1 MNGCQAQADGNF
13 DCLKLASMESKR
25 DKVGAHVPHVLGP
38 DGAPTLICPSSWR
51 GPLLERK
58 TIPTRAECGAQA
70 TGMPVVIAAKHSPG
84 RRWYRCN
91 GHSQEI
97 PMVAPGV
104 DLLGARYERDAG
116 RWECEPGGETIT
128 FNLSPAVLERY
139 LHDDAYRF
147 DLATRY
153 AVKDDQ
159 LVNSLFNLATELEQS
174 LPNGL
179 LFAEGLSL
187 SIIGW
192 LDTHHRERPERA
204 LSRIRTFSEKQK
216 SRIQE
221 YIDSHLD
228 ADLSIETLAAQVGIN
243 PALFSSLFRATFG
256 SPPHRFVLKT
266 RIANAAILLRARPQR
281 PIADIAFATGFANQ
295 GHFSNTFKC
304 FMKQTPLRWRMS

>member
-1 MNGCQAQADGNF
+1 
-13 DCLKLASMESKR
+13 
-25 DKVGAHVPHVLGP
+25 
-38 DGAPTLICPSSWR
+38 
-51 GPLLERK
+51 
-58 TIPTRAECGAQA
+58 
-70 TGMPVVIAAKHSPG
+70 
-84 RRWYRCN
+84 
-91 GHSQEI
+91 
-97 PMVAPGV
+97 MVAPGV